1 MFSFLY
7 TGSECCESVARTFR
21 GSHANIWR
29 FSYQNH
35 EQQYVHHIMRCFMSW
50 SYFTYLCKFNHTSAI
65 WNYWYMNILTGLR
78 EQMENVIL
86 TFQEQKDSRKQIHE
100 MKGIIEEVKMVYHF
114 IS

>member
-1 MFSFLY
+1 
-7 TGSECCESVARTFR
+7 
-21 GSHANIWR
+21 
-29 FSYQNH
+29 
-35 EQQYVHHIMRCFMSW
+35 
-50 SYFTYLCKFNHTSAI
+50 
-65 WNYWYMNILTGLR
+65 MNILTGLK